1 MYHAGS
7 KHIEIQDH
15 FVREKMQSKEIN
27 LVYCNTNENVAD
39 IFTKPLGKAKFE
51 TFTHK
56 LGVVENSFL
65 Y

>member
-1 MYHAGS
+1 MYHARS
-7 KHIEIQDH
+7 KHIEIEHH

-27 LVYCNTNENVAD
+27 LVYCNTNENVVD

-51 TFTHK
+51 TFRDQ

-65 Y
+65 H